1 MATTMS
7 MATRE
12 ASSCVIFGAACNV
25 PERML
30 PTYSD
35 VFKNYLLI
43 RQQLKASNKKE
54 PQFNAVAEEVTL
66 KVEQI
71 WSTASI
77 TSVVSHKRV
86 LKMLQLS

>member
-1 MATTMS
+1 MCHIRRRLQC
-7 MATRE
+7 TRTH
-12 ASSCVIFGAACNV
+12 ASNV
-25 PERML
+25 L
-30 PTYSD
+30 SD
-35 VFKNYLLI
+35 VFKKNLLI

-54 PQFNAVAEEVTL
+54 PPFNAVAEEVTL